1 MRSLLFILVWVVTNT
16 IQVVFATELDSYDP
30 RFSEIRDG
38 TVIPYFETLQKGEVE
53 SIRQYLTTRRYA
65 ANRTLIEQNELY
77 PDYLRGQFRGAMFEL
92 VRLIIEGDEVTALV
106 RIYWPDG
113 RSAQTILGLIVESPT
128 STSDSNIRWK
138 IDRD

>member
-1 MRSLLFILVWVVTNT
+1 MRNLLFILVLVVINT
-16 IQVVFATELDSYDP
+16 IHVIFATELDSYDP

-53 SIRQYLTTRRYA
+53 SLHQYLTTRRYA

-77 PDYLRGQFRGAMFEL
+77 PDYLRDQFRGAMFEL
-92 VRLIIEGDEVTALV
+92 VRLILEGDEVTALV

-113 RSAQTILGLIVESPT
+113 RSAQSILGLIVEYPA
-128 STSDSNIRWK
+128 STSDNSIRWK
-138 IDRD
+138 IDHD